1 VIKTK
6 GGVVMS
12 EIEGSNDSTDNL
24 EIMDQVIKEKLLDA
38 ETPGFEAE
46 FSPDEADL
54 LGAFEETA
62 LTEKDALDSV
72 IDQLLTK
79 VGSLK

>member
-1 VIKTK
+1 MSVTK
-6 GGVVMS
+6 DS
-12 EIEGSNDSTDNL
+12 KGSADNL
-24 EIMDQVIKEKLLDA
+24 EILDQVIKEKLLDA

>member
-1 VIKTK
+1 
-6 GGVVMS
+6 MS
-12 EIEGSNDSTDNL
+12 EIEGSNDSIDDL

-46 FSPDEADL
+46 FSPDEADS

-72 IDQLLTK
+72 IDQLLTE
-79 VGSLK
+79 VGSLE

>member
-1 VIKTK
+1 
-6 GGVVMS
+6 MS
-12 EIEGSNDSTDNL
+12 ETEDSNDSTDDL
-24 EIMDQVIKEKLLDA
+24 EILGQVIKEKLLDA

-46 FSPDEADL
+46 FSPDEADS

-62 LTEKDALDSV
+62 LTEKDALDSM
-72 IDQLLTK
+72 IDQLLTE

>member
-1 VIKTK
+1 MNKT
-6 GGVVMS
+6 
-12 EIEGSNDSTDNL
+12 EDSNDSTDNL
-24 EIMDQVIKEKLLDA
+24 EIIDQVIKEKLLDA

-46 FSPDEADL
+46 FSPAEADS

-72 IDQLLTK
+72 IDQLLFDA
-79 VGSLK
+79 GSLK

>member
-1 VIKTK
+1 
-6 GGVVMS
+6 MS
-12 EIEGSNDSTDNL
+12 ETKDSNDSTDNP
-24 EIMDQVIKEKLLDA
+24 EIIDQVIKEKLLDA
-38 ETPGFEAE
+38 ETPGFEVE

-54 LGAFEETA
+54 LGAFDEAA

-72 IDQLLTK
+72 IDQLLTD

>member
-1 VIKTK
+1 
-6 GGVVMS
+6 MN
-12 EIEGSNDSTDNL
+12 EIENEGSDDSTDDL

-38 ETPGFEAE
+38 ETPGFQAE
-46 FSPDEADL
+46 FSPDEADS

-72 IDQLLTK
+72 IDQLLTE

>member
-1 VIKTK
+1 
-6 GGVVMS
+6 MS
-12 EIEGSNDSTDNL
+12 ETEESNDSTNDL

-38 ETPGFEAE
+38 ETPGFEVE
-46 FSPDEADL
+46 FSPDEADS

-62 LTEKDALDSV
+62 LTEKDAMDSV
-72 IDQLLTK
+72 IDRLLTE

>member
-1 VIKTK
+1 
-6 GGVVMS
+6 MS
-12 EIEGSNDSTDNL
+12 EIEDSNDSIDDL
-24 EIMDQVIKEKLLDA
+24 EIMDQVIKEKLLDTD
-38 ETPGFEAE
+38 TPGFEAE
-46 FSPDEADL
+46 FSPDEADS

-72 IDQLLTK
+72 IDQLLTE

>member
-1 VIKTK
+1 
-6 GGVVMS
+6 MS
-12 EIEGSNDSTDNL
+12 ETEGSNDSTDNL
-24 EIMDQVIKEKLLDA
+24 EIIDQVIKEKLLDA

-46 FSPDEADL
+46 FSPDEADS

-62 LTEKDALDSV
+62 LTEKDAMDSV
-72 IDQLLTK
+72 IDRLLTE

>member
-1 VIKTK
+1 
-6 GGVVMS
+6 MS
-12 EIEGSNDSTDNL
+12 EIENEGSDDFTVDL
-24 EIMDQVIKEKLLDA
+24 EIMGQVIKEKLLDA

-46 FSPDEADL
+46 FSPDEADS

-62 LTEKDALDSV
+62 LTEKDAMDSV
-72 IDQLLTK
+72 IDQLLTE

>member
-1 VIKTK
+1 
-6 GGVVMS
+6 MS
-12 EIEGSNDSTDNL
+12 ETEGSNDSTDNL
-24 EIMDQVIKEKLLDA
+24 EIIDQVIKEKLLDA

-46 FSPDEADL
+46 FSPDEADS

-72 IDQLLTK
+72 IDQLLTE

>member
-1 VIKTK
+1 
-6 GGVVMS
+6 MN
-12 EIEGSNDSTDNL
+12 EIENEGSDDFTDDL
-24 EIMDQVIKEKLLDA
+24 EIMGQVIKEKLLDA

-46 FSPDEADL
+46 FSPDEADS

-62 LTEKDALDSV
+62 LTEKDAMDSV
-72 IDQLLTK
+72 IDRLLTE

>member
-1 VIKTK
+1 
-6 GGVVMS
+6 MS
-12 EIEGSNDSTDNL
+12 ETEGSNDSTDDL

-46 FSPDEADL
+46 FSPDEADS

-62 LTEKDALDSV
+62 LTEKDAMDSV
-72 IDQLLTK
+72 IDQLLTE

>member
-1 VIKTK
+1 
-6 GGVVMS
+6 MS

-46 FSPDEADL
+46 FSPDEADS

-72 IDQLLTK
+72 IDQLLTE
-79 VGSLK
+79 VGSLE